1 MNITTALNSIP
12 DPPGMHDGRI
22 ELPPPVDLIGRAAL
36 HGTEQSL
43 GDHGLHHGLAVVVV
57 KVIIVVDGLVVAEV
71 LHSSLDFDRVLAD
84 GKVPLFLPRP
94 RLHGPHRLRLP
105 LNHDD
110 VIQALVAA
118 VELLATVD
126 GALVPVAVNRS
137 CLVIVFP
144 PFNLSMREW

>member
-1 MNITTALNSIP
+1 
-12 DPPGMHDGRI
+12 MHDGRI

-57 KVIIVVDGLVVAEV
+57 KVIVVVYGLVVAEV

-84 GKVPLFLPRP
+84 GKVPLFLPRA
-94 RLHGPHRLRLP
+94 RLHCPHRLRLP

-110 VIQALVAA
+110 VVQVLLAL
-118 VELLATVD
+118 VELLAAVD
-126 GALVPVAVNRS
+126 GALVPEADNRS
-137 CLVIVFP
+137 IPQF
-144 PFNLSMREW
+144 S